1 MKKWLLLFVALV
13 FLISIGSIGIG
24 CKGKE
29 TPKPT
34 TQEEAKPAEP
44 PKPAAEEQA
53 KPAEAP
59 GPPSLNFGESTA
71 KPAPPENPAQAPKQ

>member
-1 MKKWLLLFVALV
+1 MKKWILLFVALV
-13 FLISIGSIGIG
+13 LLIGVAPIGIG

-29 TPKPT
+29 APKPAA
-34 TQEEAKPAEP
+34 EELAKPAEP

-59 GPPSLNFGESTA
+59 GPPSLNFSESTA